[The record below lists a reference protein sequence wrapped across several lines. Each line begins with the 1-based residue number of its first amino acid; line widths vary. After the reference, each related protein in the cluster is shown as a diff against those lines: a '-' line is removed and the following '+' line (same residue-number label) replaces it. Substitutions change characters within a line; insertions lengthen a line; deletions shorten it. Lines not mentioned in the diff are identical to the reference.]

1 MGDEC
6 RVFQTAR
13 NSSYQEESVLTL
25 DDSFEG
31 GIQRQSSRPRTE
43 HWTVQ
48 GAIEAALCQLR
59 PLNSE
64 PTLVLASRTDTGV
77 HAVESAAHVDLRP
90 ANPVLQ
96 FQPEQLATS
105 LNTILGRHKHDI
117 LIRDVL
123 QVPEWFHA
131 RHLARW
137 RSYRYR
143 LAVLKPT
150 AFQEQ
155 RITSL
160 RQWLPLSE
168 LNRCHIVPPLD
179 VDRAHEAMEL
189 LSGEHDFR
197 SFKNVGRTPEEDERE
212 TVRNVSEFR
221 LRPAAPLDSDDPLY
235 ENLDLWEFHIR
246 ARSFLY
252 RQVRRMV
259 TTVLHVALSQPGDPD
274 PLELVRHLLENPSKE
289 SWPGGLRVAPACG
302 LYLTRVHYDAA
313 HLDVTAEMPEEVAE
327 MYRARDEKRLE
338 ELDSSDD
345 DDEDEAAASQGA
357 AANACT

>member
-96 FQPEQLATS
+96 FQPEHLATS

-117 LIRDVL
+117 LIYKIQHNALFLYR
-123 QVPEWFHA
+123 ET
-131 RHLARW
+131 RW

-150 AFQEQ
+150 AFRGQ

-221 LRPAAPLDSDDPLY
+221 LKAGRAPRLRRPAVRKPRPLGVPHQGKVLPLSAAWRSGSFGAGPASAR
-235 ENLDLWEFHIR
+235 ESQQGKLAGRAARRTRLW
-246 ARSFLY
+246 A
-252 RQVRRMV
+252 VPDAG
-259 TTVLHVALSQPGDPD
+259 AL
-274 PLELVRHLLENPSKE
+274 
-289 SWPGGLRVAPACG
+289 
-302 LYLTRVHYDAA
+302 
-313 HLDVTAEMPEEVAE
+313 
-327 MYRARDEKRLE
+327 
-338 ELDSSDD
+338 
-345 DDEDEAAASQGA
+345 
-357 AANACT
+357 